1 MTEVLTP
8 ELAAAIVQA
17 DGPTVVSEINQ
28 FTSSTFKTRGGRVG
42 SGMGILLEALW
53 VYYMNR
59 TLQNEGGVARACELA
74 WLPDHEPADFACL
87 YRAAEWKPE
96 SREGELFR
104 IEAKSMNV
112 GVEEAKGHFTNLE
125 KDTAPTDHIL
135 VLIWSWI
142 NLENYYVWPRL
153 HDYFFAPSLPV
164 IRLRDA
170 LHVARRG
177 SFVDNANCPDG
188 CAPDACTHMG
198 EPLNA
203 AGKRERKSGPASRR
217 PANVDYA
224 ANFGGLLRMIKTDN
238 DTARQV
244 FRRIR
249 KDNEVAHKYISF
261 IHKHYPAEEMN
272 QYRKA
277 DWTALARSLGIQ
289 RPSADLAALVHEIR
303 HSYPDYQDALRS
315 LFSSPPSSL
324 F

>member
-1 MTEVLTP
+1 MTAVLTP
-8 ELAAAIVQA
+8 ELAAQIVQA
-17 DGPTVVSEINQ
+17 DGPKVVEEINQ

-59 TLQNEGGVARACELA
+59 TLQNEGGIARACELA

-87 YRAAEWKPE
+87 YRAVEWKPE

-125 KDTAPTDHIL
+125 KETTPADHLL
-135 VLIWSWI
+135 VLIWSWVKI
-142 NLENYYVWPRL
+142 ENYYVWPRL
-153 HDYFFAPSLPV
+153 HDYFFAPSLPI

-177 SFVDNANCPDG
+177 SFVSHTSCPDG
-188 CAPDACTHMG
+188 CTPDACTHAG

-203 AGKRERKSGPASRR
+203 AGKRERKGGPASCR

-238 DTARQV
+238 DAARKV
-244 FRRIR
+244 FRTIR
-249 KDNEVAHKYISF
+249 NDDEIAHRYVSF
-261 IHKHYPAEEMN
+261 IHKHYPAEEAN

-277 DWTALARSLGIQ
+277 EWTALARSLGIQ
-289 RPSADLAALVHEIR
+289 RPSADLAALIEQIR
-303 HSYPDYQDALRS
+303 SSYPDYQAVLRTLFSQDSNS
-315 LFSSPPSSL
+315 LF
-324 F
+324 